1 MNSETE
7 MRTFT
12 ADDHPGENQLLL
24 ALERELPPE
33 VMAEVEQ
40 HLGECWSC
48 RARSEEMRRGILVF
62 VEYRE
67 NRYLPTLAGPP
78 NEFRNFSGELRKVV
92 AEGDSPGV
100 TKRLRE
106 ALSVLLALPTSFRW
120 SAAVAVVTAVVLL
133 WTQVLFNPALVSAN
147 ELLTRAIAAQ
157 NPSAPQNG
165 TEGKRKSVHQKVQ
178 IREGARTVI
187 RDFTWT
193 VGAPMDQTRWEVD
206 DGLEKW
212 NSPLTADGFAEW
224 RNSLTAKSDSVTR
237 SRQMLTLATTP
248 RTGLIKKAAIV
259 VRAADFHPLEQHIL
273 FTNERTL
280 DFHELSFE
288 IEDEVPPVI
297 QQSSQ
302 QGPSPNLKSSNRTV
316 RNLDEVELAVRYK
329 LFSEKLDL
337 GEDLQIKQT
346 ANEVMVAG
354 VASSKERADAIA
366 ALLSRVDGV
375 RVKVTFPQVTNLSS
389 ALLDSSSGPSKSS
402 QIAPAAPLAEALL
415 TKEFPSS
422 NERAYFVNAWLA
434 ASDKALS
441 HAWAMR
447 RLVER
452 YKEKEEGRLSRES
465 LDKLRD
471 MLRTHVGAVGQANAD
486 IDSLLKLLPKSSDPA
501 PMSATDPRTGI
512 TLLFRKVQ
520 EQDSLVARLV
530 AGTSSGGDDLATASQ
545 KFLNAHH
552 AIRALTVSIRD
563 LLEGQ

>member
-1 MNSETE
+1 MNSEPGV
-7 MRTFT
+7 RTFA
-12 ADDHPGENQLLL
+12 ADGHPDENQLLL
-24 ALERELPPE
+24 ALERELSPE
-33 VMAEVEQ
+33 MIAEIEQ

-48 RARSEEMRRGILVF
+48 RARSEEMRRGILAF

-67 NRYLPTLAGPP
+67 NRYLPSLAGPP

-106 ALSVLLALPTSFRW
+106 ALSVLLALPTSVRW
-120 SAAVAVVTAVVLL
+120 SAAVAVVTAVVLF

-147 ELLTRAIAAQ
+147 ELLTRAMAAQ

-165 TEGKRKSVHQKVQ
+165 AEGKRKSVHQKVQ
-178 IREGARTVI
+178 IRDGARTVI
-187 RDFTWT
+187 RDFIWT
-193 VGAPMDQTRWEVD
+193 VGAPMHQTRWEVD
-206 DGLEKW
+206 DGLEEW

-237 SRQMLTLATTP
+237 SRQMLTLTTTP
-248 RTGLIKKAAIV
+248 QTGRIKKASIV

-288 IEDEVPPVI
+288 IEDEVPPVT

-302 QGPSPNLKSSNRTV
+302 QGSSPNLKPSRIV

-354 VASSKERADAIA
+354 VASSKERAEAIA

-375 RVKVTFPQVTNLSS
+375 RVKVTFPQATNLSS
-389 ALLDSSSGPSKSS
+389 ALLDSSSGPSKRSPVE
-402 QIAPAAPLAEALL
+402 PAAPLAEALL
-415 TKEFPSS
+415 AKEFPSS

-452 YKEKEEGRLSRES
+452 YKEKEEGHLGRES

-486 IDSLLKLLPKSSDPA
+486 IDSLLKLLLKSSDPA
-501 PMSATDPRTGI
+501 PVSATDPRTGI
-512 TLLFRKVQ
+512 MLLFRKVQ
-520 EQDSLVARLV
+520 EQDSLVAKLV
-530 AGTSSGGDDLATASQ
+530 AGTSTGGDDLATASQ
-545 KFLNAHH
+545 KFLNAHQ
-552 AIRALTVSIRD
+552 AIRTLTVTIRD